1 MPRFLISR
9 ASISNI
15 TEGTIVRW
23 HYNRQLCRGFTER
36 DIQDYPTN
44 ELVAAMKEWISKDG
58 PA

>member
-1 MPRFLISR
+1 MNAYEDFQ
-9 ASISNI
+9 
-15 TEGTIVRW
+15 EW